1 MPINRSRAKAKQQIK
16 INNQASLE
24 SLMQETY
31 NDACLQLTTVQLS
44 VNELVAGTTLE
55 TVDDHTKVAKEKGN
69 LLKLKESAIK
79 IKLEIAKLQHD
90 ILKNADAIEAGGES
104 TYVAGTA
111 TEDDF
116 DAIREMIKNQKEQ

>member
-1 MPINRSRAKAKQQIK
+1 MPINRSRNKSKQQIK

-79 IKLEIAKLQHD
+79 IKLEIAKLQND
-90 ILKNADAIEAGGES
+90 ILKNADSIEESGES
-104 TYVAGTA
+104 NYVSGTA
-111 TEDDF
+111 TMDDF
-116 DAIREMIKNQKEQ
+116 EAIREMLKEKKE

>member
-1 MPINRSRAKAKQQIK
+1 MPINRSRNKSKQQIK

-55 TVDDHTKVAKEKGN
+55 TVDDLSLIH
-69 LLKLKESAIK
+69 I
-79 IKLEIAKLQHD
+79 
-90 ILKNADAIEAGGES
+90 
-104 TYVAGTA
+104 
-111 TEDDF
+111 
-116 DAIREMIKNQKEQ
+116 

>member
-1 MPINRSRAKAKQQIK
+1 MPVNRSRSKSKQQIK

-44 VNELVAGTTLE
+44 VNELVAGTTPE

-79 IKLEIAKLQHD
+79 IKLEIAKLQND
-90 ILKNADAIEAGGES
+90 ILKNADAIDSVGES
-104 TYVAGTA
+104 TYVAGSA
-111 TEDDF
+111 SIDDF
-116 DAIREMIKNQKEQ
+116 DAIREMIKNQKEG